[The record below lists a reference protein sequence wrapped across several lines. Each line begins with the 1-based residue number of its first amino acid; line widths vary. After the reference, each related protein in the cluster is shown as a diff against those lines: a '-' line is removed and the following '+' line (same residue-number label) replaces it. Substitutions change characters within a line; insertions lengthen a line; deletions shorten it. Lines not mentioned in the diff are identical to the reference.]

1 MKFKFDWE
9 TVVRGEIEIDAEN
22 GQEAERLF
30 RQMSASEKMKK
41 SITTVDAEAAQIK
54 FIDFDWCD
62 TVTYDEWKKNWNLTP
77 EKWEEWGKSLNV

>member
-30 RQMSASEKMKK
+30 QQMSASERMKE
-41 SITTVDAEAAQIK
+41 ILL
-54 FIDFDWCD
+54 CL
-62 TVTYDEWKKNWNLTP
+62 TYAPSLT
-77 EKWEEWGKSLNV
+77 